1 MSCETKI
8 KICGLRTEA
17 DIAAVN
23 RYRPDMCGFICA
35 PPFRRFIP
43 KEEIRRIT
51 KALDPDIQKVG
62 VFVDQDVEEAA
73 SYLLDGTVDILQL
86 HGQEDDAYIRRLRE
100 LLGRKA
106 EGRYRIIK
114 AFRIRSRED
123 ILAAKASAADLVLL
137 DNGTGTGERFDWSLI
152 RDIGRDFLLAGGL
165 NSENLADA
173 AERFRPYAVDVSS
186 GVETDGKKDP
196 EKIRACI
203 EAVRNT
209 GKLKVEE

>member
-1 MSCETKI
+1 
-8 KICGLRTEA
+8 
-17 DIAAVN
+17 
-23 RYRPDMCGFICA
+23 MCGFICA
-35 PPFRRFIP
+35 PPFWRFIP

-51 KALDPDIQKVG
+51 KALDPGIQKVG
-62 VFVDQDVEEAA
+62 VFVDQSVEEAA

-86 HGQEDDAYIRRLRE
+86 HGQEDNTYIRRLRE

-106 EGRYRIIK
+106 EGSCRIIK
-114 AFRIRSRED
+114 AFRIRGTED

-165 NSENLADA
+165 NRENLADA